1 MFKHSWKKK
10 IGLEMGHLYMNIS
23 RYFNKSDNQE
33 KEVIHLSH
41 LFRIIFAVFTPR
53 EDLRCKSQKK

>member
-1 MFKHSWKKK
+1 
-10 IGLEMGHLYMNIS
+10 MGHLYMNIS